1 MKNRRVFLLTLIA
14 GAVTLVVVAAP
25 VIADELFGVL
35 TKVDVE
41 GKKLTIIE
49 KDTDKEVVITVT
61 DDTEAVSKKGSSK
74 VDLEK
79 LAKGI
84 EKAKDAGK
92 QGIQVKVEHDKK
104 VASKLYFARKKKA
117 E

>member
-14 GAVTLVVVAAP
+14 GVVALVVVAAP

-35 TKVDVE
+35 TKVDIE
-41 GKKLTIIE
+41 GKKLTIVE

-79 LAKGI
+79 LAKYV
-84 EKAKDAGK
+84 EKAKDSGK
-92 QGIQVKVEHDKK
+92 QGPMIKVTHEKR
-104 VASKLYFARKKKA
+104 VASKISIAKKKKA